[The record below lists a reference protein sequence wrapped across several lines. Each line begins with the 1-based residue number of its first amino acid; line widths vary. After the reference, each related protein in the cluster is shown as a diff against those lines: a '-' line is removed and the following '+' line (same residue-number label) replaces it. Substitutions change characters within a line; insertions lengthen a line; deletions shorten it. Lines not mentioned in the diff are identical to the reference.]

1 LLNGIGKACHK
12 LKKQI
17 ISAQIDEREFIEND
31 SNNFENYGLISWL
44 ISLEGYANRRVIDLF
59 GFDQE
64 LTGIILSETGTPAG
78 FFPLIAGHNALPPF
92 PDDLPPLPAEVL
104 DYLAG
109 HEQIT
114 PSPDELARIRARL
127 RELYKAGPG
136 CSVDFEAEP
145 APADGDEEAVVV
157 GARIPIPAETFLEEL
172 SQKMELHPITVYHL
186 LQDGIEQEGWR
197 CLPEERRMLADRFTV
212 IVLRLLGHRWP
223 KQVEAGEPVPDWAD
237 PDGIIPLVADGGG
250 RTLLELVRER
260 LAADGE
266 DVHKAERYFEDVMGM
281 PLGAWLATAF
291 FKHHVKQFKRRPVA
305 WQLQSGP
312 FTRRR
317 TPAFACLVY
326 CQAVDGDIL
335 HKVRTRYVGELRKR
349 CETELR
355 DIEGLTLRTEAQD
368 RRVRELTDR
377 LAELRAFDA
386 KLAEVAER
394 GFASTALEK
403 IAKKEPLD
411 QWCSIDGARPA
422 PATLEAFLQQEQ
434 AYVPDVNDGV
444 RVNVAPL
451 QKAGLLAGDVI
462 AKKDVEKAI
471 ADRAEWRADERRWCR
486 EGKLPKCGWWS

>member
-1 LLNGIGKACHK
+1 MGLDGIE
-12 LKKQI
+12 
-17 ISAQIDEREFIEND
+17 IDNIF
-31 SNNFENYGLISWL
+31 
-44 ISLEGYANRRVIDLF
+44 
-59 GFDQE
+59 
-64 LTGIILSETGTPAG
+64 SETGTPAG
-78 FFPLIAGHNALPPF
+78 FFPLIASHDALPQC
-92 PDDLPPLPAEVL
+92 PDGLPPLPAEVL
-104 DYLAG
+104 DYLAA
-109 HEQIT
+109 HERVA
-114 PSPDELARIRARL
+114 PSPTDLARIRARL
-127 RELYKAGPG
+127 RQLYEAGPG
-136 CSVDFEAEP
+136 ASVELEEEP
-145 APADGDEEAVVV
+145 AASDGDEEAVVV

-172 SQKMELHPITVYHL
+172 SQKMELHPITIYHL
-186 LQDGIEQEGWR
+186 LRDGIEREGWR
-197 CLPEERRMLADRFTV
+197 CHPEERRVLADQYTV

-223 KQVEAGEPVPDWAD
+223 RQVEAGEPVPDWAD

-260 LAADGE
+260 LIADGE
-266 DVHKAERYFEDVMGM
+266 TVPAAERYFEEVMGM
-281 PLGAWLATAF
+281 PLGEWLNTAF
-291 FKHHVKQFKRRPVA
+291 FKHHTKQFKKRPVA

-312 FTRRR
+312 FTRRS

-368 RRVRELTDR
+368 RRARELTDR

-386 KLAEVAER
+386 KLADVAER
-394 GFASTALEK
+394 GFASASLDK

-411 QWCSIDGARPA
+411 QWCSIDGIRPG
-422 PATLEAFLQQEQ
+422 PATREAFLQQEG
-434 AYVPDVNDGV
+434 AYTPDVNDGV

-486 EGKLPKCGWWS
+486 EGKLPKCGWW